1 MEHSLTSSS
10 ADISALKSKLDE
22 SERNETSL
30 QENIKQLKI
39 EVEGLKSH
47 LKEVNSEKSL
57 MESLIEEMKSQVA
70 TLQIDTKSKDEKINL
85 LVKEAAD
92 LKENYDVRHDLVF
105 LKSFKAIVVC
115 SLKQFLIQKKIIL
128 GEPIKVK

>member
-1 MEHSLTSSS
+1 MEHSVALSS

-30 QENIKQLKI
+30 QENNKKLKV
-39 EVEGLKSH
+39 EVEGLQSE

-57 MESLIEEMKSQVA
+57 MESLVEEMKSQMA

-92 LKENYDVRHDLVF
+92 LKENYDVRHSLVF
-105 LKSFKAIVVC
+105 
-115 SLKQFLIQKKIIL
+115 
-128 GEPIKVK
+128 